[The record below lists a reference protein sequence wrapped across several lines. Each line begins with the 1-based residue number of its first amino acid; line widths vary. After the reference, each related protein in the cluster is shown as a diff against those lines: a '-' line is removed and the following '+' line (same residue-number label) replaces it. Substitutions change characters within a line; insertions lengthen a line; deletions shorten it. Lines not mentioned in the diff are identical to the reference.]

1 MPRVDYSFDAV
12 TERLKKGKVRAR
24 IYKRGNKLWLQAT
37 LPPKPQ
43 SDRIKPYQ
51 QRISLGLPAN
61 EDGYRRAEQEA
72 QLLSARLTSGTFD
85 WRDYLKLELIPEY
98 KPAELW
104 IQEFKRNYLETHNLK
119 PSTWVNQWQKIY
131 RRLPSNEP
139 LTSKMLEEQV
149 LLTERNTRN
158 RMETCRKLQHL
169 ANFAGIDVD
178 LLQYKGNYGPS
189 KVEERDIPSDAE
201 IAKIWHQIPNLAW
214 QWAYGMMAAFGLRD
228 QEIFFCEW
236 SDDGLLVTK
245 GKTGSRLVFLGLYP
259 QWVEEWE
266 LRNIKRP
273 NVKDAEA
280 AYEAGRLGEK
290 VARQFRRYKIPFQPY
305 DLRHAFGIRASV
317 TFELPVT
324 TAAALMGHTP
334 KIHLARYHKHI
345 KLKQNQE
352 TAMRILNRPDSPKPP
367 DVLQGLT

>member
-1 MPRVDYSFDAV
+1 MPRIEYTPRAV
-12 TERLKKGKVRAR
+12 TKRLKDGKVQAR
-24 IYKRGNKLWLQAT
+24 VYRRGNRLWLQAT
-37 LPPKPQ
+37 LPPKPN
-43 SDRIKPYQ
+43 SDRENPYQ

-72 QLLSARLTSGTFD
+72 QLLGARLASGTFE
-85 WRDYLKLELIPEY
+85 WRDYLSENVLPEY
-98 KPAELW
+98 KPVHLW
-104 IQEFKRNYLETHNLK
+104 VNEFKRNYLETHNLK
-119 PSTWVNQWQKIY
+119 PSTWSNQWEKIY
-131 RRLPSNEP
+131 KRLPPNEP
-139 LTSKMLEEQV
+139 LTSEMLEAQV
-149 LLTERNTRN
+149 FLTERNTRN
-158 RMETCRKLQHL
+158 RMATCRKLQHL
-169 ANFAGIDVD
+169 ATFAGLGID

-189 KVEERDIPSDAE
+189 QVEERDIPSDAE
-201 IAKIWHQIPNLAW
+201 IARIWKEIPNPDW

-236 SDDGLLVTK
+236 IDDGLLVTK
-245 GKTGSRLVFLGLYP
+245 GKTGSRLVFLGLY
-259 QWVEEWE
+259 QEWVEEWD
-266 LRNIKRP
+266 LRNIKLPKVR
-273 NVKDAEA
+273 DAEA
-280 AYEAGRLGEK
+280 AYDAGRLGEK

-352 TAMRILNRPDSPKPP
+352 AAKRILSRPDSPKPP
-367 DVLQGLT
+367 SV